1 MLLMIIIII
10 ALIIFLFPCRKFVA
24 TVSKTADVMNNAID
38 RKVNAIK
45 EVEDELFQA
54 EVVASHADAKSRMKK
69 AVTSYLDV
77 DPLTEQEVAIIT
89 TLCKKSN

>member
-1 MLLMIIIII
+1 MLLFIIII
-10 ALIIFLFPCRKFVA
+10 AIIIFLFPCRKLVS
-24 TVSKTADVMNNAID
+24 TVSKTADVVNNAID

-69 AVTSYLDV
+69 AITSYLDI